1 MKKNK
6 EKAFFDFLSFHF
18 FYDKQ
23 RFMANIIE
31 QATKYRI
38 KQIEIAE
45 AEYYQ
50 QLTKVLDKIEDDIA
64 SLANKMLPT
73 TDGKLINLQQAIA
86 IRPQIKAILE
96 KHYLPFADRVVRQG
110 FSKQAL
116 RVEKAF
122 KAIGFI
128 PPEFQEL
135 TKGDLALVKNL
146 KQQYF
151 TQFKDISNTFTR
163 TLSDKVYQNTLLGS
177 EFTELEKEL
186 RQSINGIYS
195 SSNDPQMNKL
205 VDYVKRNKDDLS
217 KATLV
222 DKAVKTLQTK
232 FGADRAGNNMKRYAG
247 QLLNDSLRDFDATLN
262 FNKSKDAGLTYVKYY
277 GDIIPTTRQIC
288 RSLVSGSL
296 NKRKN
301 GLFTIDE
308 VKSMWSSRSWS
319 GKKSGNPLV
328 VRGGYNCRHQWSFVN
343 PDWYEDEEVLKTKP
357 LVPTP
362 KEKKSTSI
370 FGSVSEEESS
380 LLPIA
385 FGATASNFTRM
396 VNKLPKLPP
405 IKKGS
410 PAYRYFTDEI
420 RMPITQRNISKN
432 LKDKYMFTHEYGH
445 RIDHKLAQILHKDKK
460 LAEKFMPTLTTDA
473 TLGEGVISGATEYQ
487 VQISNI
493 AKKAVMADR
502 VVIKNNIK
510 KALGVMEQEKA
521 DLAKVFLGKDGFKKI
536 KIKVEDIIK
545 SKEFPLTIDEVTILL
560 REQGMVY
567 DPADLNTVQFVLQ
580 IKHKL
585 LHSEYGKWA
594 NYTINNE
601 VQKLSLRQINVD
613 AWRTNGNLHFADYVG
628 AISNNEMGFGH
639 TLGYYKKSHSTG
651 ITQRGYGTITNR
663 HTTEAFANYTSLSNS
678 EHKAIY
684 KKLMKHYAPNT
695 TSGFDAIMER
705 SNLL

>member
-1 MKKNK
+1 
-6 EKAFFDFLSFHF
+6 
-18 FYDKQ
+18 
-23 RFMANIIE
+23 MANIIE

-38 KQIEIAE
+38 RGIEISE

-277 GDIIPTTRQIC
+277 GDIIPETRQIC

-319 GKKSGNPLV
+319 GKKFGNPLV

-343 PDWYEDEEVLKTKP
+343 PDWYEDDAEVLKDTSVIKKELTKTTTAVNVTSLANPITLASIRTVP
-357 LVPTP
+357 LKQSQTRLAKTVKEGFEDSRYPRNPNGTVKYRYSGSQYIGKVNLRNLSEENATKISIIFDELNDLAAKYNLP
-362 KEKKSTSI
+362 KLRGIVSNRQGNAVMAMGDGVLKVNPDKLNFVERQKRFLAFMNKKHNTNISMKTYKEWKHGDKTILWKEKKRVYDRPFSADHYLDGDLDKLRNTMYHE
-370 FGSVSEEESS
+370 FGHHVHQMKYVTKDTYQY
-380 LLPIA
+380 
-385 FGATASNFTRM
+385 G
-396 VNKLPKLPP
+396 
-405 IKKGS
+405 GG
-410 PAYRYFTDEI
+410 Y
-420 RMPITQRNISKN
+420 ISKVE
-432 LKDKYMFTHEYGH
+432 KDLRSLT
-445 RIDHKLAQILHKDKK
+445 I
-460 LAEKFMPTLTTDA
+460 KFP
-473 TLGEGVISGATEYQ
+473 VKSP
-487 VQISNI
+487 SNY
-493 AKKAVMADR
+493 
-502 VVIKNNIK
+502 
-510 KALGVMEQEKA
+510 
-521 DLAKVFLGKDGFKKI
+521 AKVNDKEWFAENFSLYSMGKRKD
-536 KIKVEDIIK
+536 
-545 SKEFPLTIDEVTILL
+545 LIDPKFIELI
-560 REQGMVY
+560 EG
-567 DPADLNTVQFVLQ
+567 LQ
-580 IKHKL
+580 K
-585 LHSEYGKWA
+585 
-594 NYTINNE
+594 
-601 VQKLSLRQINVD
+601 
-613 AWRTNGNLHFADYVG
+613 
-628 AISNNEMGFGH
+628 
-639 TLGYYKKSHSTG
+639 
-651 ITQRGYGTITNR
+651 
-663 HTTEAFANYTSLSNS
+663 
-678 EHKAIY
+678 
-684 KKLMKHYAPNT
+684 
-695 TSGFDAIMER
+695 
-705 SNLL
+705 